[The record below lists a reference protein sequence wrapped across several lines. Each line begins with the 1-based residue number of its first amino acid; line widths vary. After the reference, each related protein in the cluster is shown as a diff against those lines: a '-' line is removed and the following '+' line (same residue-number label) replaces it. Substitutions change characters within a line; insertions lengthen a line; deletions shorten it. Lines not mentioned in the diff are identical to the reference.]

1 MCIAILNT
9 SGKLSPDT
17 LTNSWNNNE
26 QGAGLLWNEAGHL
39 QTYKTYKLNKLLKK
53 YNQLRGNPDIGK
65 IVLHFRI
72 ATSGFEK
79 YTNLHPFLVNPDL
92 GFVHNGIIP
101 GLGDNRLSDTYY
113 LNELLK
119 SLPAGFLSCQGTREL
134 IAGYIGGSKLIF
146 LDNQDTHTIIN
157 EAAGHWIEGNWF
169 SNNSHQCTLDY
180 YYAGNTKVSRKGSGK
195 SVAAAVSNYVNGWW
209 DEKED
214 NDTVNNYDYFYTYWN
229 DASPITISRALDK
242 VGKRISD
249 PDIYE
254 TFEELAYYYSTN
266 RLTQLIERINEGK
279 EVQNC
284 FYSSLNYSI
293 N

>member
-9 SGKLSPDT
+9 SGKLSTDT

-72 ATSGFEK
+72 ATSGYEK
-79 YTNLHPFLVNPDL
+79 YTNLHPFLVSPDL

-119 SLPAGFLSCQGTREL
+119 SLPAGFLSCHGTREL
-134 IAGYIGGSKLIF
+134 IAGYIGGSKLVF
-146 LDNQDTHTIIN
+146 LDSQDNHTIIN
-157 EAAGHWIEGNWF
+157 EAAGHWIDGNWF

-180 YYAGNTKVSRKGSGK
+180 YYAGNTKVSRKKTGK
-195 SVAAAVSNYVNGWW
+195 DVATAVSNYVNGWW

-279 EVQNC
+279 EVTC
-284 FYSSLNYSI
+284 YYSSSNYSI